1 MDIMQMGKNPNFL
14 GSWDLY
20 DMPNQKIQVTIS
32 KIQDEE
38 IVGQQG
44 KSEGATVCHFAE
56 DIKPMILNLTNK
68 KTLSRLFK
76 TKESNKL
83 IGKRIEVGYEKV
95 KAFGKISDALRIS
108 NTLISQQ
115 AQPQQKV
122 ELPKCKKCTQDIT
135 AAHGMT
141 PEQVAAYTEAN
152 YGEQLCGKC
161 AAEIKKNKETENE
174 TN

>member
-1 MDIMQMGKNPNFL
+1 MADIMLMGKNPNFL

-20 DMPNQKIQVTIS
+20 DSPNQKIQVTIA

-44 KSEGATVCHFAE
+44 KSEGATVCYFVE
-56 DIKPMILNLTNK
+56 NCKPMILNLTNK
-68 KTLSRLFK
+68 KTLARLFK
-76 TKESNKL
+76 TKDSNKL

-115 AQPQQKV
+115 AQQPV
-122 ELPKCKKCTQDIT
+122 EFPKCEDCNGDIV
-135 AAHGMT
+135 AAYGMT
-141 PEQVAAYTEAN
+141 PEQVAAYTKSG
-152 YGEQLCGKC
+152 YGKQLCGKC
-161 AAEIKKNKETENE
+161 AAKLKKQKEAENE
-174 TN
+174 AN